1 MNKFYF
7 LFLFLC
13 LLVMQSLAA
22 QRYLNLSVDNDLYF
36 GKDRYYSSGVFISL
50 GKLKEGI
57 GGNEATKKYVHWTL
71 GQEIYTPTKRYTTDV
86 DLFDYPYGGW
96 LFLER
101 TEEVQKNGNASWLW
115 SIKAGMTGEASLA
128 PLFQNFYH
136 DKILDLPHMAW
147 EQAVPQRFHVNVNGG
162 FKRRIH
168 LFNKGAF
175 LTNLYGNLGTQR
187 SAVGVNFGLLLGSS
201 KVISYA
207 GNPLE
212 MQEDG
217 FGFYIGTRQEYR
229 FHDFMISGSL
239 FDDTAPFVLPAIPY
253 KNSLEIGLAFYGKKW
268 RFQTLWNRVSK
279 DNKAQIP
286 NGHYYLNISIAR
298 FF

>member
-1 MNKFYF
+1 
-7 LFLFLC
+7 
-13 LLVMQSLAA
+13 
-22 QRYLNLSVDNDLYF
+22 
-36 GKDRYYSSGVFISL
+36 
-50 GKLKEGI
+50 
-57 GGNEATKKYVHWTL
+57 
-71 GQEIYTPTKRYTTDV
+71 
-86 DLFDYPYGGW
+86 
-96 LFLER
+96 
-101 TEEVQKNGNASWLW
+101 
-115 SIKAGMTGEASLA
+115 
-128 PLFQNFYH
+128 
-136 DKILDLPHMAW
+136 MAW

-239 FDDTAPFVLPAIPY
+239 FDDTAPFVLPAIPF